1 MSIGC
6 GYLVIDV
13 EIYSNGQP
21 KALKALVIGVGENQ
35 MTIVKKNVLWVCW
48 FVGVGEDRWWVF
60 GVGVDWWWVYGW

>member
-1 MSIGC
+1 MKKYSSTPRFPSMSIGC

-35 MTIVKKNVLWVCW
+35 MTIVKKNVL
-48 FVGVGEDRWWVF
+48 
-60 GVGVDWWWVYGW
+60 